1 MNVLSYG
8 TWFVHLSSI
17 LEWLNIIY
25 FFLLYTKFKKNIS
38 LKILIFSFF
47 ISFCSA
53 LCACTLHFF
62 DNHNFYYFLINLQ
75 SFLTLFSNLIL
86 YLSILIYKQQIK
98 KNKNY

>member
-8 TWFVHLSSI
+8 TWFVHLSSV

-25 FFLLYTKFKKNIS
+25 FFLLYTKLKKS
-38 LKILIFSFF
+38 VSSKILIFSFF

-62 DNHNFYYFLINLQ
+62 NNESYYYFLINVQ

-86 YLSILIYKQQIK
+86 YFSILLYKQQIL
-98 KNKNY
+98 KNKN

>member
-1 MNVLSYG
+1 MNVLSYS
-8 TWFVHLSSI
+8 TWFVHLSSV

-25 FFLLYTKFKKNIS
+25 FFLLYTKLKKRIS
-38 LKILIFSFF
+38 LKIFILSFF

-62 DNHNFYYFLINLQ
+62 NNQNVYYFLINLQ
-75 SFLTLFSNLIL
+75 SFLTLLSNLIL
-86 YLSILIYKQQIK
+86 YFSILIYKQQVL

>member
-1 MNVLSYG
+1 MNVLSYD
-8 TWFVHLSSI
+8 TWFVHLSSV

-25 FFLLYTKFKKNIS
+25 FLLIYTKLKKNIS
-38 LKILIFSFF
+38 FRILIFSFL

-62 DNHNFYYFLINLQ
+62 DNQYVYYFLINLQ

-86 YLSILIYKQQIK
+86 YFSILIYKQQIK
-98 KNKNY
+98 KN